1 MSHSKRILMPVL
13 ALLLAV
19 VPLFCSLGGLLFA
32 RAAVSTPPVLTA
44 PAYILIEQSSGKV
57 LHGHNM
63 YQQMYPASTTKIMT
77 AMLALENLPLEDSI
91 TLPDDFI
98 NVGETSLGLLPGAT
112 QNVEELLMA
121 MMLRSANDAAQAV
134 AIGVSGSEE
143 AFVEQMNARVAELGL
158 SHTHFVNP
166 HGLHDA
172 NHYTTAYDLAQIAR
186 AALDNPDFCRIIN
199 TESCTV
205 HKLNG
210 EDDFEVYNRNNLLTQ
225 YELADGVKTGYTKQ
239 AGNCFVASATN
250 AEGMQLIAV
259 VLSSENI
266 YDDAQALLE
275 WGFDNFGRTLI
286 VDANTVKGSLPVLN
300 GGREQVAVLT
310 EKPLYFIG
318 ASEEAADFAENIE
331 LPASIT
337 APVHRGEVVGALTYT
352 DANGDTYSTNLLAAK
367 DVGKYSLKLVVR
379 QSFQSVWQVF
389 VVPFS

>member
-1 MSHSKRILMPVL
+1 M
-13 ALLLAV
+13 
-19 VPLFCSLGGLLFA
+19 LFA

-77 AMLALENLPLEDSI
+77 AMLALENLQLEDSI